1 MKNSGI
7 KRNAFNETA
16 YKPYKSLFAPIKDN
30 SKNTTLL
37 IRDTPIQIWYKEKM
51 DCYERNDW

>member
-37 IRDTPIQIWYKEKM
+37 IRDTPIQI
-51 DCYERNDW
+51 